1 MAGLWWDLRIG
12 FRALVRAR
20 GFTVVAVGILAI
32 GIGAT
37 TTMFSAIEG
46 VLLRPLPYREPERL
60 VAVWESSAAE
70 HIRGGVAPAT
80 LLDWRAAA
88 GSLEDLAAFRPWG
101 VVLTGDAVP
110 ERILGARVSAN
121 LFPLLGVAPLLGRT
135 FRAGEDLLGQPRTVL
150 LSEELWR
157 RRFGAE
163 SGLIGR
169 SVRLDGE
176 PAEVVGI
183 VPAGFSLPQAELW
196 VPLSFAPYELEQ
208 RGARVLTVIGRLRA
222 GVSLPAAQ
230 SELDAIARTL
240 QQRHPESSAGWG
252 ATLAPLQRDLVGDTR
267 TTLLLL
273 FGATVAVLV
282 VACANLGNL
291 LLVRGTMR
299 GREIALR
306 AALGAGRAR
315 IARQLLAENLVLVL
329 LAGVIGFGLAALG
342 TDLLAGL
349 SPVSLLRGGAVR
361 ISGAALGFAV
371 LVSLAVGLVL
381 GLIPVRNLARVD
393 LGIALKSAGA
403 PASPV
408 QRVALR
414 DLLVIG
420 QVAVA
425 LFLLVGGG
433 LLVRSLLRAQ
443 AVELGFTPG
452 GVAAMTVSLPE
463 PRYRDGG
470 QKAAFFQD
478 LVGRIEALPGV
489 RAVGLAS
496 HLPLGTG
503 PLMADFTPSDRA
515 ATAPGETPRA
525 QLIAVSSGYFATLG
539 IRLLRGRQFDQGDR
553 AGAPPVVI
561 VDASLARQVWPGAD
575 PIGRRIRVGAA
586 LGADTALR
594 EVVGVVDG
602 VRTLS
607 LERQPEPVIYL
618 PHAQNP
624 WPTMNLVVQAGAP
637 ATMLFD
643 LVAAQVRALDPG
655 QPVYNPRALEQTVD
669 RALAYRRFQTTLLGA
684 FALTALLLSVI
695 GVYGVLAFGVAQRT
709 RELGIRVAL
718 GATSR
723 GILLSVLGQ
732 AVARMGAGLLIGG
745 AGALAAGRVLRGML
759 YQVSPADPTTF
770 AGAALMLL
778 AAGMIAGYLPAR
790 RATRVDPMEA
800 LGREG

>member
-12 FRALVRAR
+12 FRGLLRAR
-20 GFTVVAVGILAI
+20 SFTVVAVGILAI

-37 TTMFSAIEG
+37 TTMFSAIDG
-46 VLLRPLPYREPERL
+46 VLLRPLPYREPDRL

-88 GSLEDLAAFRPWG
+88 RSLDGLAGFRPWG
-101 VVLTGDAVP
+101 FVLTGEGVP

-135 FRAGEDLLGQPRTVL
+135 FRTGEDLPGQPRTVL

-157 RRFGAE
+157 RRFGAD

-176 PAEVVGI
+176 SAQVVGI
-183 VPAGFSLPQAELW
+183 VPAEFSLPQAELW
-196 VPLSFAPYELEQ
+196 VPMSFAPYELEQ
-208 RGARVLTVIGRLRA
+208 RGARALTVIGRLRA
-222 GVSLPAAQ
+222 GVGLPAAQ
-230 SELDAIARTL
+230 SELDAITRTL
-240 QQRHPESSAGWG
+240 QQRYPESSAGWG
-252 ATLAPLQRDLVGDTR
+252 ATLAPLQQDLVGDTR

-273 FGATVAVLV
+273 FAATVAVLL

-306 AALGAGRAR
+306 AALGAHRAR
-315 IARQLLAENLVLVL
+315 VARQLLAENLVLVL

-342 TDLLAGL
+342 TDLLAGFA
-349 SPVSLLRGGAVR
+349 PVSLLTTGVIR

-371 LVSLAVGLVL
+371 LVSLAVGLLL
-381 GLIPVRNLARVD
+381 GLIPVMNLSRVD
-393 LGIALKSAGA
+393 LGVALKSTGVPTS
-403 PASPV
+403 PAR
-408 QRVALR
+408 RVALR

-452 GVAAMTVSLPE
+452 GVAAMTISLPE
-463 PRYRDGG
+463 ARYPAAG
-470 QKAAFFQD
+470 QKIAFFQD
-478 LVGRIEALPGV
+478 LVGRMEALPGV
-489 RAVGLAS
+489 RSVGLAS
-496 HLPLGTG
+496 HLPLGAG
-503 PLMADFTPSDRA
+503 PLMGDFTPSDHAVSAR
-515 ATAPGETPRA
+515 GETPRA
-525 QLIAVSSGYFATLG
+525 QLIAVSSGYFGTLG
-539 IRLLRGRQFDQGDR
+539 IRLLRGRLFDRGDG

-607 LERQPEPVIYL
+607 LERRPEPAIYL
-618 PHAQNP
+618 PYAQNP

-655 QPVYNPRALEQTVD
+655 QPVYNARPLEQTVE

-695 GVYGVLAFGVAQRT
+695 GVYGVLAFGVARRT

-732 AVARMGAGLLIGG
+732 ALARVGAGLLIGG
-745 AGALAAGRVLRGML
+745 AAAVAAGRLLGGLL
-759 YQVSPADPTTF
+759 YQISPADPTTF
-770 AGAALMLL
+770 AGAALLL
-778 AAGMIAGYLPAR
+778 LTAGMIAGYLPAR
-790 RATRVDPMEA
+790 RAMRVDPVEA
-800 LGREG
+800 LRRAD